1 MRRWGRRLAF
11 VAAAVD
17 IIGGVVL
24 ATAADSEALGAAA
37 VVVGLLGV
45 VVMVL
50 VRPTEVPTG
59 HAVTLTVEPRQ
70 PEADGAAL
78 GMPVVHNGAAEAI
91 TTEELAR
98 FAPGWT
104 RRSTPVW
111 LSAGPS
117 FTPSSKPP
125 SAFPGAL
132 GTVADTLMA
141 DPEPADVEALR
152 AVRLLLERQLDRLD
166 VLLLTVSAD
175 RLRDEEG

>member
-1 MRRWGRRLAF
+1 MPSHSPLSPA
-11 VAAAVD
+11 
-17 IIGGVVL
+17 
-24 ATAADSEALGAAA
+24 SP
-37 VVVGLLGV
+37 
-45 VVMVL
+45 
-50 VRPTEVPTG
+50 RPTARRSGCPSFTT
-59 HAVTLTVEPRQ
+59 ARPR
-70 PEADGAAL
+70 PSR
-78 GMPVVHNGAAEAI
+78 PRS
-91 TTEELAR
+91 LAR

-125 SAFPGAL
+125 SAFPGC

-166 VLLLTVSAD
+166 VLLLTVSVD